1 VDLAFDDRTLDNVE
15 DAWRAVMGL
24 TAGDQVSPEDL
35 IGTYMRFED
44 REHMAEEEDFDG
56 A

>member
-15 DAWRAVMGL
+15 DAWRVVIGL
-24 TAGDQVSPEDL
+24 TAGDQSYTELP
-35 IGTYMRFED
+35 GTYMVFED
-44 REHMAEEEDFDG
+44 REPMGEEEEYDG